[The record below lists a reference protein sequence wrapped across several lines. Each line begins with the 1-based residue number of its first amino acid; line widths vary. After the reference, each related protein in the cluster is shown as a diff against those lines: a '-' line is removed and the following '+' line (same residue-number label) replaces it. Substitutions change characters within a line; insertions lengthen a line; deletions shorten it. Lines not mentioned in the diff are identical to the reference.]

1 MEDLTFQD
9 ERIGAAADDLAAWG
23 SMGMSSP
30 TFMAPL
36 SLKTKLLILLVAG
49 AFATAAALALRQRL
63 VDQQRQEILGGC
75 RAIRNEVLAIK
86 QKEFDPGVAELRQL
100 RLNEAQ
106 ARLLRQADANAYSK
120 FAQKYE
126 AKVVSVA
133 EALDRLNAS
142 LGKLEQKNCF
152 EMKP

>member
-1 MEDLTFQD
+1 MET
-9 ERIGAAADDLAAWG
+9 
-23 SMGMSSP
+23 SSP

-49 AFATAAALALRQRL
+49 ALATAGALTWRQSL
-63 VDQQRQEILGGC
+63 VDQQRQETLGGC
-75 RAIRNEVLAIK
+75 RALRNEVLTIK

-106 ARLLRQADANAYSK
+106 ARLLRQADVNAYSK
-120 FAQKYE
+120 FAQQYE

-133 EALDRLNAS
+133 EALDRINGL
-142 LGKLEQKNCF
+142 LGKLQQKNCF

>member
-1 MEDLTFQD
+1 MAT
-9 ERIGAAADDLAAWG
+9 
-23 SMGMSSP
+23 SSP

-49 AFATAAALALRQRL
+49 ALATAGALTWRQSL
-63 VDQQRQEILGGC
+63 VDQQRQETLGGC
-75 RAIRNEVLAIK
+75 RALRNEVLTVK

-106 ARLLRQADANAYSK
+106 ARLLRQADVNAYSK
-120 FAQKYE
+120 FAQQYE

-133 EALDRLNAS
+133 EALDRLNAL
-142 LGKLEQKNCF
+142 LGKLQQKNCF

>member
-1 MEDLTFQD
+1 ME
-9 ERIGAAADDLAAWG
+9 A
-23 SMGMSSP
+23 SSP

-49 AFATAAALALRQRL
+49 ALATAGALTWRQSL
-63 VDQQRQEILGGC
+63 VDQQRQETLGGC
-75 RAIRNEVLAIK
+75 RALRNEVLTIK

-106 ARLLRQADANAYSK
+106 ARLLRQADVNAYSK
-120 FAQKYE
+120 FAQQYE

-133 EALDRLNAS
+133 EALDRLNAL
-142 LGKLEQKNCF
+142 LGKLQQKNCF

>member
-1 MEDLTFQD
+1 
-9 ERIGAAADDLAAWG
+9 
-23 SMGMSSP
+23 
-30 TFMAPL
+30 MAPL

-49 AFATAAALALRQRL
+49 ALATAGALTWRQSL
-63 VDQQRQEILGGC
+63 VDQQRQETLGGC
-75 RAIRNEVLAIK
+75 RALRNEVLTIK

-106 ARLLRQADANAYSK
+106 ARLLRQADVNAYSK
-120 FAQKYE
+120 FAQQYE

-133 EALDRLNAS
+133 EALDRINGL
-142 LGKLEQKNCF
+142 LGKLQQKNCF

>member
-1 MEDLTFQD
+1 
-9 ERIGAAADDLAAWG
+9 
-23 SMGMSSP
+23 
-30 TFMAPL
+30 MAPL

-49 AFATAAALALRQRL
+49 ALATAGALTWRQSL
-63 VDQQRQEILGGC
+63 VDQQRQETLGGC
-75 RAIRNEVLAIK
+75 RALRNEVLTVK

-106 ARLLRQADANAYSK
+106 ARLLRQADVNAYSK
-120 FAQKYE
+120 FAQQYE

-133 EALDRLNAS
+133 EALDRLNGL

>member
-1 MEDLTFQD
+1 ME
-9 ERIGAAADDLAAWG
+9 R
-23 SMGMSSP
+23 SSP

-49 AFATAAALALRQRL
+49 ALATAGALTWRQSL
-63 VDQQRQEILGGC
+63 VDQQRQETLGGC
-75 RAIRNEVLAIK
+75 RALRNEVLTIK

-106 ARLLRQADANAYSK
+106 ARLLRQADVNAYSK
-120 FAQKYE
+120 FAQQYE

-133 EALDRLNAS
+133 EALDRLNAL
-142 LGKLEQKNCF
+142 LGKLQQKNCF

>member
-1 MEDLTFQD
+1 MET
-9 ERIGAAADDLAAWG
+9 
-23 SMGMSSP
+23 SSP

-49 AFATAAALALRQRL
+49 ALATAGALTWRQSL
-63 VDQQRQEILGGC
+63 VDQQRQETLGGC
-75 RAIRNEVLAIK
+75 RALRNEVLTVK

-106 ARLLRQADANAYSK
+106 ARLLRQADVNAYSK
-120 FAQKYE
+120 FTQQYE

-133 EALDRLNAS
+133 EALDRLNAL
-142 LGKLEQKNCF
+142 LGKLQQKNCF

>member
-1 MEDLTFQD
+1 M
-9 ERIGAAADDLAAWG
+9 GA
-23 SMGMSSP
+23 SSP

-63 VDQQRQEILGGC
+63 LDQQRQEILGGC

-86 QKEFDPGVAELRQL
+86 QKEFDPGVTELRQL

-106 ARLLRQADANAYSK
+106 ARLLRQADVWPRPWIGSMTCWANCSK
-120 FAQKYE
+120 
-126 AKVVSVA
+126 
-133 EALDRLNAS
+133 RIAS
-142 LGKLEQKNCF
+142 K
-152 EMKP
+152 

>member
-1 MEDLTFQD
+1 MGWL
-9 ERIGAAADDLAAWG
+9 G
-23 SMGMSSP
+23 SMGQHGNVSP

-49 AFATAAALALRQRL
+49 ALAAAGAMALRQRL
-63 VDQQRQEILGGC
+63 LEQQRQDSLGGC
-75 RAIRNEVLAIK
+75 RAIRNQVLAIK

-120 FAQKYE
+120 FAQQYE
-126 AKVVSVA
+126 TKVVTVA
-133 EALDRLNAS
+133 EALDRLNTL
-142 LGKLEQKNCF
+142 LGKLQQQKCL
-152 EMKP
+152 ELQP